1 MKDMAKYVYVFLF
14 GLLFVACRQTED
26 TAEAVET
33 PTLTL
38 YSAQEQVAE
47 AAESIV
53 TIYFSASA
61 YWTVSVPDEVRDWCI
76 PTAVDGA
83 AGEVELQVILA
94 PNEQTDDRNA
104 RITISSGTASFSVFI
119 VQKQR
124 NALTVSADRFEVEPA
139 GGVIAVEV
147 KSNVD
152 YAWEMDYG
160 MNAWVTQIDEAEA
173 NRSRAITRYATTRTL
188 ETEIVYFRVS
198 PNEDVNVRTGS
209 IVFYAPGQ
217 TQPDG
222 LPLEETVNIYQR
234 EKDVLLLTEP
244 QAGISDDG
252 GWLKVEINSNV
263 DFEIQMPPVEWIQLD
278 VATRAVSSHTVY
290 FKVSRNDVY
299 ETREADI
306 VFYQKDNPALADTLH
321 VIQAEKEGWLLGSDV
336 LEVSEDGQVV
346 EVLVK
351 TNVDVELY
359 IPDNYADWLK
369 QVDTRLTTRTLTD
382 SRFYLEVAPNPYYN
396 ERTAYIQLIGYG
408 KTNHQQLLTLIQ
420 GPQRHL
426 EMEKDTLVVEPE
438 GDELYIRFW
447 SSVDYEVEMTADW
460 LHQSQTRSLDYQGL
474 LVNVDPYTDVNQPI
488 RQAMVIVKDTK
499 SVLADT
505 VLVMQKPLLHAS
517 YKVDPAGTLP
527 SLVPE
532 EQKLDI
538 RLLKVSGKLNG
549 TDIHLIREMAGGGD
563 NGRGTSGRLLS
574 LDMSEAEIVGGGDAY
589 YSCWGSGAAIP
600 TPIIYWYTYDHGTHY
615 ERPNGWT
622 DIYYTEGIGPK
633 MFCICQLTSIVL
645 PAQLRLIGDEAFYGG
660 KFTTLT
666 LPETV
671 TTIGKKAFAYSQL
684 QDLHVKA
691 EIPPQLDT
699 DALKVEGA
707 LTVYVPAK
715 AVDAYKAADGWKELN
730 IQAE

>member
-76 PTAVDGA
+76 PTAVDGS

-173 NRSRAITRYATTRTL
+173 NRSGAITRYATTRAL
-188 ETEIVYFRVS
+188 ETEMVYFRVS
-198 PNEDVNVRTGS
+198 PNDGVNVRTGS

-474 LVNVDPYTDVNQPI
+474 LVNVDPYTDVNQPM

-671 TTIGKKAFAYSQL
+671 TTIGKEAFAYSQL
-684 QDLHVKA
+684 QELHVKA